1 MSGHNTNYRGYRNH
15 LTCHKLVKS
24 MKKVIEIH
32 AVDDEIAIRAKALKI
47 LSDFRGLGFTTR
59 KSFLNVVMSH
69 VAELDSH
76 DGGNRLVNFWAGR
89 EFKLNDQLENLLE
102 NLKQS

>member
-1 MSGHNTNYRGYRNH
+1 MIYDFKRKT

-32 AVDDEIAIRAKALKI
+32 AADEEIAIRAKSLKI
-47 LSDFRGLGFTTR
+47 LSDFRVLGFVTR
-59 KSFLNVVMSH
+59 KSFLTVVMEH
-69 VAELDSH
+69 CPELNSH

-89 EFKLNDQLENLLE
+89 EFRLNNQLEKVLE
-102 NLKQS
+102 TLKSE

>member
-1 MSGHNTNYRGYRNH
+1 
-15 LTCHKLVKS
+15 

-32 AVDDEIAIRAKALKI
+32 AADEEIAIRARALKI

-59 KSFLNVVMSH
+59 KSFLNVVMDK
-69 VAELDSH
+69 VPELDSH
-76 DGGNRLVNFWAGR
+76 DGGNRLVNFWTGR
-89 EFKLNDQLENLLE
+89 EFKLNDQLEQVLE